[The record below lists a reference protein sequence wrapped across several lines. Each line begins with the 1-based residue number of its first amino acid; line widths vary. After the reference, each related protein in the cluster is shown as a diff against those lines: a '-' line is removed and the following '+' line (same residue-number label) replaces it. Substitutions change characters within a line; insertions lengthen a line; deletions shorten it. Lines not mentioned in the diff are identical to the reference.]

1 MEMLIVQRMSQFVRH
16 HHSYVGMRIPVG
28 DKKFLAVR
36 VVQSRNLL
44 GKHFYERLFQRII
57 FRKQTK
63 LLHAFLIGVPFG
75 GVLVF
80 IHFLQKVSL
89 NVIPGTKTFFEG
101 RKNRKGKQ
109 FAHFGEHFVSRLQEL
124 GALLGRG
131 RRHRSRGRGLL
142 SVATQHSN
150 EQNDESGKDTFHVFA
165 SPSQTSA
172 KLQISTSMSI
182 SGEGMLLESLITPPD
197 RDFGMGRGYLGV
209 TLAGPR
215 SWVCRRFHSPAC
227 KPLTSHVIL

>member
-16 HHSYVGMRIPVG
+16 HHSYVGIRIPVG

-36 VVQSRNLL
+36 VVESGNLF
-44 GKHFYERLFQRII
+44 GEHFHKRLFQRII
-57 FRKQTK
+57 FRKQTEF
-63 LLHAFLIGVPFG
+63 LHTFLIGVPFG

-89 NVIPGTKTFFEG
+89 NFIPGTKAFFEG

-131 RRHRSRGRGLL
+131 RRHSSRGGRLLRG
-142 SVATQHSN
+142 
-150 EQNDESGKDTFHVFA
+150 G
-165 SPSQTSA
+165 
-172 KLQISTSMSI
+172 
-182 SGEGMLLESLITPPD
+182 
-197 RDFGMGRGYLGV
+197 
-209 TLAGPR
+209 
-215 SWVCRRFHSPAC
+215 
-227 KPLTSHVIL
+227 